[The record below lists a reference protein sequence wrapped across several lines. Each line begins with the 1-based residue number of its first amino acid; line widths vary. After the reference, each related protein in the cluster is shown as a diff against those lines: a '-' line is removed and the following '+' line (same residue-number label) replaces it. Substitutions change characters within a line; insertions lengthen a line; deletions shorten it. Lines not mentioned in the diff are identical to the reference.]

1 MNQKQEIAFFGSLLL
16 LDLAISETISIGS
29 MYDAV
34 GEPGVADWIIA
45 ILLGGP
51 VVALAFFIPLLILG
65 GLIATVV
72 FWRR

>member
-1 MNQKQEIAFFGSLLL
+1 MNQKQDVAFFWFLLL
-16 LDLAISETISIGS
+16 LDLAISETISVGN

-34 GEPGVADWIIA
+34 GEPGVADWVIA
-45 ILLGGP
+45 VVIGGP